1 MFEEDIQ
8 DFILS
13 RVGTLVENSDNW
25 FEYEQENNIASE
37 NSKKIIEKLGKK
49 QELFFNYENSRSKI
63 SYLEQVESY
72 RKGFSDSFNLFLKLY
87 KSK

>member
-13 RVGTLVENSDNW
+13 RVGTLAENSDNW

-49 QELFFNYENSRSKI
+49 QELFFDYENSRSKI
-63 SYLEQVESY
+63 SYLEQLESY
-72 RKGFSDSFNLFLKLY
+72 KKGFSIENDIYNVF
-87 KSK
+87 

>member
-13 RVGTLVENSDNW
+13 RVGILAENSDNW

-63 SYLEQVESY
+63 SYLEQLESY
-72 RKGFSDSFNLFLKLY
+72 KKGFSDSFNLFLKLY